1 MSRLIIDILGSNT
14 QTKTETAI
22 DNEEVLFNRVICSG
36 ALYIVDEIL

>member
-22 DNEEVLFNRVICSG
+22 DNEEVLFNRVIRSR

>member
-1 MSRLIIDILGSNT
+1 MSRLIIDILGPNT

-22 DNEEVLFNRVICSG
+22 NNKDVLFNRVILSG